1 MIEQHSFY
9 LLGLDIG
16 STTAKMVITDPDG
29 KLVHHAYKRH
39 HAAIRE
45 TLLSLFR
52 EAREMLGDIS
62 VKYAVTGSAGMG
74 LAEREGLPFVQ
85 EVIAAATVVKQKF
98 SGVKTLIDI
107 GGEDAKMVFFEDGK
121 VPDMRMNGS
130 CAGGTGAFIDQMA
143 TLLGNSVEE
152 LNHLALRSTHVYPIA
167 SRCGVF
173 SKTDIQNLIARNVSR
188 EDIAASVF
196 HAIAIQTL
204 SSLSRGYQPRP
215 VIMMCGGPFAF
226 IPALRKAFVD
236 YLHLTEKD
244 YVVAENAE
252 LIPAW
257 GSALHAAGE
266 EEIEPLSKWED
277 LLKFSAEKITAGQTD
292 RMEPLFS
299 SAAEWEE
306 WKKEKEKHHVTTL
319 PIAEMEENSCFLGID
334 CGSTTTKIVALT
346 PDGKICFQYYAR
358 NLGDPIETV
367 TAGLAQFQSE
377 CKKAGKQLTISGSC
391 VTGYGEDLIKAA
403 FNLDFGVIETIAH
416 YLAAEAVVPQ
426 VSFILDIGGQDMKAI
441 FCQGKTI
448 SKLEINESCSSGC
461 GSFIEAFAN
470 SLQYPVADFATMACT
485 DALYPCN
492 LGTRCTVFMNSKVKQ
507 FLREGAT
514 AADIA
519 AGLAY
524 SVAKNCLF
532 KVLKLRTTEE
542 LGKHIIVQ
550 GGTMRNHAVVRAFE
564 KITGVSVSF
573 TNIPELMGAY
583 GCALYALSHSK
594 TANNKILLSRLSHKT
609 EYKVSQKLC
618 KGCENQC
625 FVKHFS
631 FPNGNTYYSG
641 NKCEKVFSN
650 GGNKQKQGENMYAF
664 KHKLLFDRPL
674 TQHKNQITVGIPR
687 ALGMFENY
695 PFWHSIFT
703 ELGFNVVLSSPSTM
717 QQYEKGS
724 TTVMA
729 DNICFPA
736 KLMHGHII
744 ELCNRGVARI
754 FYPYVVQ
761 EHKEDSQSCNSFNCP
776 IVSGYSDV
784 IKSAINPEKQG
795 IVMDS
800 PVIVF
805 HDYDRMHE
813 TCFAYFKQFGFSKET
828 IRSAVEHAHH
838 VQQDYYETLNKKALE
853 IYRLAQ
859 QENRM
864 VILLAGRPY
873 HSDPLVQHK
882 LSFMISGLG
891 ADVITEDIVRHKTD
905 VDFSQFHFVSQ
916 WAYPNRILK
925 AAQWCG
931 EQPHSVHFVELTSF
945 GCGPD
950 AFLLDEVSDKLSQY
964 GKNLTLLKIDDVN
977 NIGSL
982 RLRIRSLVESLKFQA
997 EKEERTTRI
1006 HFATTKPFE
1015 TTDQQRTILAPYF
1028 GEYYTP
1034 LLTPLFKLM
1043 GFNLVSLK
1051 PSDQESIDTGLLYIS
1066 NDVCYPATLVIGDLI
1081 KALQSGKYD
1090 LSKTAVA
1097 ITQTGGQCRAT
1108 NYLPMLKRAM
1118 VSAGLADVPVISV
1131 STSGMQMNRQPGF
1144 DLPIKKYAGIVFSSM
1159 LFADCIGRF
1168 YYSSIVREK
1177 ELGLAKKLK
1186 EKYLRLAAKKIAE
1199 NNSRGMKRL
1208 LKQAAKEFDSI
1219 CKDNLRLPRIGVVGE
1234 IYLKF
1239 NSFGH
1244 KHVVRWLSEQG
1255 VEVVAPIIT
1264 NFFMQVFA
1272 NRKIDRQ
1279 MNIVSQKATPWMEKI
1294 LYFLADRRIKAY
1306 NRIASGFRYYI
1317 PLENIFEDARNA
1329 SEIVNLA
1336 GQFGEGWLIPGELVS
1351 FAKANITHVVSLQP
1365 FGCIANHVISKGI
1378 EKKVKDLYPQMNL
1391 LFLDFDSN
1399 TGEVNVLNRL
1409 HFMLDNIK
1417 VLHEQQHP

>member
-1 MIEQHSFY
+1 MTEQYSFY

-16 STTAKMVITDPDG
+16 STTAKMVVVNPAGNI
-29 KLVHHAYKRH
+29 VHCIYKRH
-39 HAAIRE
+39 HAAIKE
-45 TLLSLFR
+45 TVSSLFQDVHKL
-52 EAREMLGDIS
+52 LGDIS
-62 VKYAVTGSAGMG
+62 VKYKVTGSAGMG
-74 LAEREGLPFVQ
+74 LAERTKSPFVQ
-85 EVIAAATVVKQKF
+85 EVIAASTVVRQKF
-98 SGVKTLIDI
+98 SNVKTLIDI
-107 GGEDAKMVFFEDGK
+107 GGEDAKMVFFEEGK

-143 TLLGNSVEE
+143 TLLGNTVEE
-152 LNHLALRSTHVYPIA
+152 LNELALKSTHVYPIA

-188 EDIAASVF
+188 EDIAASIF

-204 SSLSRGYQPRP
+204 SSLSRGYTSRS
-215 VIMMCGGPFAF
+215 VVMMCGGPFAF
-226 IPALRKAFVD
+226 IPALRKAFINH
-236 YLHLTEKD
+236 LHLSEQD
-244 YVVAENAE
+244 YMVPENAE
-252 LIPAW
+252 MIPAW
-257 GSALHAAGE
+257 GAALQAATE
-266 EEIEPLSKWED
+266 EKLHKLSEWED
-277 LLKFSAEKITAGQTD
+277 LLKSSAKNIGTDKTD

-299 SAAEWEE
+299 SAEEWRA
-306 WKKEKEKHHVTTL
+306 WKKEKEKHHLAMQSV
-319 PIAEMEENSCFLGID
+319 AEMEGNSCFLGID
-334 CGSTTTKIVALT
+334 CGSTTTKIIALT
-346 PDGKICFQYYAR
+346 PDKKICFQYYAR

-367 TAGLAQFQSE
+367 TAGLKQLQSE
-377 CKKAGKQLTISGSC
+377 CDQAGKQINILGSC

-416 YLAAEAVVPQ
+416 YLAADTIDPE

-441 FCQGKTI
+441 FCNGKTI

-470 SLQYPVADFATMACT
+470 SLQYSVADFASMACT
-485 DALYPCN
+485 ESLYPCN

-514 AADIA
+514 PADIA

-524 SVAKNCLF
+524 SVARNCLF
-532 KVLKLRTTEE
+532 KVLKLRSTEE
-542 LGKHIIVQ
+542 LGEHIIVQ

-564 KITGVSVSF
+564 KTTGVSVSF
-573 TNIPELMGAY
+573 TNIPELMGSY
-583 GCALYALSHSK
+583 GCALHALSHHHAEKKEVPLRNLLCKEDYK
-594 TANNKILLSRLSHKT
+594 TSET
-609 EYKVSQKLC
+609 LC
-618 KGCENQC
+618 KGCENNC
-625 FVKHFS
+625 FVKHFVFS
-631 FPNGNTYYSG
+631 NGNTYYSG

-650 GGNKQKQGENMYAF
+650 RGKSHRRGENMYAF
-664 KHKLLFDRPL
+664 KYDLLFNRPVS
-674 TQHKNQITVGIPR
+674 QKDKQITIGIPR

-703 ELGFNVVLSSPSTM
+703 ELGFNIVLSSTSTM

-744 ELCNRGVARI
+744 ELCNKGVSRI
-754 FYPYVVQ
+754 FYPYVVREQ
-761 EHKEDSQSCNSFNCP
+761 KEDLSSNNSFNCP

-784 IKSAINPEKQG
+784 IKSAINPTKKG
-795 IVMDS
+795 IPIDA

-805 HDYDRMHE
+805 DNSKQMSE
-813 TCFAYFKQFGFSKET
+813 TCVAYFRQFGFSKEKIQT
-828 IRSAVEHAHH
+828 AVWNARRA
-838 VQQDYYETLNKKALE
+838 QQQYYETLNQKAHE
-853 IYRLAQ
+853 IYHLAK

-882 LSFMISGLG
+882 LSFMISDSGI
-891 ADVITEDIVRHKTD
+891 DVITEDIVRNAKD
-905 VDFSQFHFVSQ
+905 VDFSRFHFVSQ
-916 WAYPNRILK
+916 WAYTNRILK
-925 AAQWCG
+925 AARWCAA
-931 EQPHSVHFVELTSF
+931 QKHPVHFVEMTSF

-950 AFLLDEVSDKLSQY
+950 AFLLDEVSNVLSQS

-977 NIGSL
+977 NVGSL
-982 RLRIRSLVESLKFQA
+982 RLRIRSLIESLKFQ
-997 EKEERTTRI
+997 KENTTERAKPI
-1006 HFATTKPFE
+1006 FEITKPFE
-1015 TTDQQRTILAPYF
+1015 VEDRHRTILAPYF

-1034 LLTPLFKLM
+1034 LLSPLFKLL

-1051 PSDQESIDTGLLYIS
+1051 PSDQESIDTGLLYLS

-1108 NYLPMLKRAM
+1108 NYLPMLKRTM
-1118 VSAGLADVPVISV
+1118 VDAGFADIPVISV
-1131 STSGMQMNRQPGF
+1131 SAAGQRFNRQPGF
-1144 DLPIKKYAGIVFSSM
+1144 DLPVKKYINIIFSSM
-1159 LFADCIGRF
+1159 LFADCLSRF
-1168 YYSSIVREK
+1168 YYSSVVREK
-1177 ELGLAKKLK
+1177 EQGLAKATKK
-1186 EKYLRLAAKKIAE
+1186 KYLNLASDVIKR
-1199 NNSRGMKRL
+1199 NDSRGMKSL
-1208 LKQAAKEFDSI
+1208 LKQAAKEFDAI
-1219 CKDNLRLPRIGVVGE
+1219 CKDHLDLPCIGVVGE

-1255 VEVVAPIIT
+1255 VEVVAPTIT
-1264 NFFMQVFA
+1264 NFFMQAFVNRVI
-1272 NRKIDRQ
+1272 NRK
-1279 MNIVSQKATPWMEKI
+1279 MNVVAKRTTPFLEKS
-1294 LYFLADRRIKAY
+1294 LYLLANRRIKTY
-1306 NRIASGFRYYI
+1306 NRIASAFRYYI
-1317 PLENIFEDARNA
+1317 PLENIFENARNA
-1329 SEIVNLA
+1329 AEIVNLA

-1378 EKKVKDLYPQMNL
+1378 EKKIKDLYPQMNL

-1399 TGEVNVLNRL
+1399 TGEVNILNRL
-1409 HFMLDNIK
+1409 HFMVENLK
-1417 VLHEQQHP
+1417 ELHKQKHL